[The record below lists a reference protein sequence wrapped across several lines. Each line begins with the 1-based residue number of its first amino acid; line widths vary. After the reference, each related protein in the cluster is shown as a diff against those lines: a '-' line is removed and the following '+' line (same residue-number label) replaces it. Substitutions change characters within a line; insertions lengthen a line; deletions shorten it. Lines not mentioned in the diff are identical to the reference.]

1 MRLALTAGRMVPGA
15 AAPCPL
21 EPAAEFSRSEG
32 RAGVLKITRR
42 SGKGQVPTVQLEG
55 EVLGPWVDAVRDA
68 CAKRGGRS
76 RRLRLDLAAV
86 TYADAAG
93 VRLLRDLLSEGIEI
107 AACSN
112 FLTELLHLDD

>member
-21 EPAAEFSRSEG
+21 EPAVEFSHSEG

-55 EVLGPWVDAVRDA
+55 EVLGPWVDAVREA
-68 CAKRGGRS
+68 CTEPGRRS

-93 VRLLRDLLSEGIEI
+93 VQVLRDLVGEGIEI